1 MKKEIKIEELYKSL
15 LLLQPSRPILC
26 TTKNEDG
33 TDHVAP
39 FSWITPVSQKPPR
52 VAMAL
57 LSKPQKQHSLENI
70 ERIGEFIVN
79 MPDLRIAEK
88 MIECSY
94 STKFGE
100 NKFDRSGFTRI
111 PSVEVEPVSIGECK
125 AHLECKVV
133 SIQDVG
139 DHALIIAD
147 VIHAQYDD
155 KAFTPEMLINTTEYD
170 PCIHIQSYNLNNSQL
185 HIFINPTGSYVVE
198 VPYPKALNTNEN
210 DEKNCEERRN
220 L

>member
-1 MKKEIKIEELYKSL
+1 M
-15 LLLQPSRPILC
+15 C
-26 TTKNEDG
+26 TTKNKDG

-57 LSKPQKQHSLENI
+57 LSKPNKQHSLENI
-70 ERIGEFIVN
+70 ERTGEFVVN
-79 MPDLRIAEK
+79 LPDLNIAEK
-88 MIECSY
+88 MVECSY

-111 PSVEVEPVSIGECK
+111 PSAKVEPVGVGECR

-133 SIQDVG
+133 SVQDAG

-185 HIFINPTGSYVVE
+185 HLFMEPGGSYAVE
-198 VPYPKALNTNEN
+198 VPYPTEINK
-210 DEKNCEERRN
+210 DESEGGNCDK
-220 L
+220 